1 MIKNF
6 TDEIKA
12 FINSSK
18 WTYAKTMPLWQHHY
32 IVRCPDNEVMF
43 VKTVEYIRSHGYE
56 GRFYKQKNMY
66 FDDAEYSYWTM
77 GNPIEETTIINRCLK
92 EDTYEKR
99 LANGMLP
106 KKGGSN
112 TTHER

>member
-6 TDEIKA
+6 TYEIKA
-12 FINSSK
+12 FIASSK
-18 WTYAKTMPLWQHHY
+18 WTYAKTMPLWQHYY

-43 VKTVEYIRSHGYE
+43 VRTVEYIRMHGYE
-56 GRFYKQKNMY
+56 GRFYKQTNKY
-66 FDDAEYSYWTM
+66 FDDDKYSYWTM

-106 KKGGSN
+106 GKG
-112 TTHER
+112 RQ

>member
-12 FINSSK
+12 FIASSK

-43 VKTVEYIRSHGYE
+43 VKTVEYIRTHGYE
-56 GRFYKQKNMY
+56 GLFYEKKITY
-66 FDDAEYSYWTM
+66 FDDDEYTYWTM
-77 GNPIEETTIINRCLK
+77 GASVGETIIINRCSK
-92 EDTYEKR
+92 NDTYEKR
-99 LANGMLP
+99 LLTNTLP
-106 KKGGSN
+106 
-112 TTHER
+112 